1 MPYERKIINDPVFG
15 FINIP
20 KGLLYDIVRHPLLQR
35 LTRIKQVGLSSVVY
49 PGAQHTR
56 FQHSLGAFHLMS
68 EAITQLASKGNF
80 IFDSEAEAVQAA
92 ILLHDIGH
100 GPFSHVLEE
109 QRDERPAKSCHSNL
123 QGRIP
128 ETLSA
133 STRKRSVGYGPT

>member
-56 FQHSLGAFHLMS
+56 FQHSLGAFYLMS
-68 EAITQLASKGNF
+68 EAITQLTSKGNF

-92 ILLHDIGH
+92 MDKMVSGEWDVFQQDVYDVDGNLVPAATFTDDYLYSGMTDLLVKG
-100 GPFSHVLEE
+100 VV
-109 QRDERPAKSCHSNL
+109 AK
-123 QGRIP
+123 
-128 ETLSA
+128 
-133 STRKRSVGYGPT
+133 

>member
-1 MPYERKIINDPVFG
+1 MVYERKIINDPVFG

-56 FQHSLGAFHLMS
+56 FQHSLGAFYLMS

-92 ILLHDIGH
+92 ILPPRIRKKITDFRRAVPL
-100 GPFSHVLEE
+100 PFLKKRELAKTNQKNPKEVLYV
-109 QRDERPAKSCHSNL
+109 S
-123 QGRIP
+123 
-128 ETLSA
+128 
-133 STRKRSVGYGPT
+133 